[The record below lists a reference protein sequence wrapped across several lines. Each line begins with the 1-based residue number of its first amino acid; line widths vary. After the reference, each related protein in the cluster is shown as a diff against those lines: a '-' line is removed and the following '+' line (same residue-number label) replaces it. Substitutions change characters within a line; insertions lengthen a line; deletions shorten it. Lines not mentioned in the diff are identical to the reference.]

1 MEVVEVN
8 NFFMNFTR
16 EQVEAEVRVCY
27 NLEKISKGW
36 GWYDTLQ
43 SYQKEAQ
50 RKKLTLEI
58 RGLKI

>member
-1 MEVVEVN
+1 MEVVEIN
-8 NFFMNFTR
+8 NSFMYFTR

-36 GWYDTLQ
+36 RWYDTPQ

-50 RKKLTLEI
+50 RKKLILEI

>member
-1 MEVVEVN
+1 
-8 NFFMNFTR
+8 MNFTR
-16 EQVEAEVRVCY
+16 EQAEAEVRVCY
-27 NLEKISKGW
+27 NLEKISKGR